1 MKIVQISSGKTRV
14 PPIKEGAHQI
24 VIFNISKHLA
34 RMGHEV
40 VILDRK
46 YLKDDLPIEYI
57 EDLQI
62 VRLDA
67 VKIHFR
73 KPRGFISFALNEL
86 NIVLF
91 TLKIS
96 SYLRRNKDTIDIIN
110 IHLTL
115 IGAILV
121 ILNRG
126 LRKKMVY
133 MCVIGQWTL
142 PESRLT
148 TLERVQLFVDSFLMR
163 RVAKV
168 IALNDSAKDIFTQK
182 VKIKPD
188 NVVVVPVGVD
198 TNLFNDDIEVGDTV
212 KRYGLEGK
220 HIVLFVG
227 RLAKIKGVAYL
238 IKAAGIIVNEFGY
251 KDILFVLVGPHE
263 FDATEKPL
271 GIKKIL
277 SLIGQLQVEKYV
289 MLTGSIPSEDV
300 RMLYTACDIFVLPS
314 LAEGD
319 PLVILEAMASGKP
332 VIATKIG
339 GIPKKVRDGWNGFL
353 IDPADERQLAE
364 KIKYLIDNPE
374 ERQRMGENSRRYT
387 EEEFD
392 WRIVTERLL
401 RVYQDQKKELD

>member
-1 MKIVQISSGKTRV
+1 MNIVQISSGKARV

-24 VIFNISKHLA
+24 VIFNISKQLA

-46 YLKDDLPIEYI
+46 YSKDDLPIEYI

-67 VKIHFR
+67 VQIHFR

-96 SYLRRNKDTIDIIN
+96 SYLRRNRYNIDIIN

-121 ILNRG
+121 ILNGG
-126 LRKKMVY
+126 LRNKMVY

-148 TLERVQLFVDSFLMR
+148 TLERVHLFIDSFLMR

-168 IALNDSAKDIFTQK
+168 IALNDSAKDTFTQK
-182 VKIKPD
+182 VKIKTD
-188 NVVVVPVGVD
+188 NIAVVPVGVD
-198 TNLFNDDIEVGDTV
+198 TNFFNDDIAVEDAV

-220 HIVLFVG
+220 MIILFVG
-227 RLAKIKGVAYL
+227 RLAKIKGVDYL
-238 IKAAGIIVNEFGY
+238 IKAAGTIVNEFGY
-251 KDILFVLVGPHE
+251 KDMLFVLVGPHE
-263 FDATEKPL
+263 FDATEKPI
-271 GIKKIL
+271 GMKNIL

-332 VIATKIG
+332 VIATKVG
-339 GIPKKVRDGWNGFL
+339 GIPQKVRDGWNGFL
-353 IDPADERQLAE
+353 LDPADQQQLAQ

-374 ERQRMGENSRRYT
+374 ERQRMGTNSRRFA

-392 WRIVTERLL
+392 WRKVAEKLL
-401 RVYQDQKKELD
+401 QVYES